1 MRPPSAVPRETA
13 FSLLELLVVIAII
26 GLLIGMAV
34 PEYSKFLD
42 RTRSAACMGNLRQI
56 GVGVGLYLNDHNG
69 EFPFINNPANPV
81 YTDPSDIPEE
91 VAPMTM
97 LEALGPYGVTEKL
110 LRCPQDVLVNN
121 RFAKEGTS
129 YEWRPM
135 LDGEEQISPQIFTR
149 RGTLRT
155 VKLSRFRLVFD
166 TDNLHSG
173 RQNLLYADGS
183 VSSPR

>member
-1 MRPPSAVPRETA
+1 MRPPFETLRKTG
-13 FSLLELLVVIAII
+13 FSLIELLVVIAII
-26 GLLIGMAV
+26 GLLAGMAV
-34 PEYSKFLD
+34 PEYNKFLD
-42 RTRSAACMGNLRQI
+42 RARSAACMGNLRQI
-56 GVGVGLYLNDHNG
+56 GVGVGLYLNDHHG

-81 YTDPSDIPEE
+81 YTDPADIPEG
-91 VAPMTM
+91 VSPMTM
-97 LEALGPYGVTEKL
+97 LEAFGPYGVTQNL
-110 LRCPQDVLVNN
+110 LRCPQDALVNN
-121 RFAKEGTS
+121 RFAKEGSS

-135 LDGEEQISPQIFTR
+135 LDGEEQLSPQIFTR
-149 RGTLRT
+149 RGTVRT